1 MRRGGAS
8 TPSSPIAVPGSGQ
21 GPQSPG
27 GPLSP
32 LSPKAT
38 GSIGELASPAPSPSP
53 RNRVTVNV
61 AVRIRPPLEQS
72 TSRSIQTCTTNSVT
86 IATHD
91 NTKRF
96 VYDRVFDESTRQS
109 DVWDYL
115 SDCTSRVV
123 QGYNV
128 SIMAYG
134 QSGSGKSYTMGTADD
149 HKIVADETVMGITSR
164 AARDLFQQLE
174 SGNTAQTVVDSQ
186 QSIRPPSIH
195 FSAKNRLGAQ
205 DLLLDSK
212 PWTVSVSYLEIYN
225 EQLRDLLAVSSG
237 STSNSKQIMIRED
250 AKGNIKV
257 VGLKEVVIDNV
268 YDLLMALEEGSRA
281 RQVNSTMMNAQSSR
295 SHAVFS
301 IHLTQKQL
309 DPDTGIITTI
319 TSKLNLVDLAGSER
333 LKNTGSV
340 NEGRIKEGISI
351 NSGLTALG
359 KVISQLSTR
368 PGSYISYRDS
378 KLTRMLQDSLGG
390 KALTYLIACVS
401 PEAFYVS
408 ETLSTLSYA
417 QRARAIQLNPEVQKT
432 GQAST
437 EDLLRTISRLQQ
449 EVEHWKARASSPSS
463 ATTSIAAQ
471 AMSPPS
477 NSQYGL
483 PLSPSTPTHGD
494 QSLDASLDSSVE
506 ASKTRIMRSTEFQ
519 SAVESII
526 SDYEQTIES
535 LQESVASCR
544 ATNQDLTDMLEEK
557 EESLF
562 YAEMANEEL
571 SDLIETLQAQIHRLE
586 TRQHVHSNTA
596 DLESQV
602 VQLQAQL
609 STFRAEHK
617 RQNTETQYL
626 ISRYNAT
633 RKEMEALTREK
644 EQLEAELRRS
654 EITNRVNNSKP
665 PSLDTKL
672 RQFSL
677 SSTSS
682 VTSESDNETAAPS
695 SQPRRRT
702 KSFFVKASVT

>member
-1 MRRGGAS
+1 MRRSGAS
-8 TPSSPIAVPGSGQ
+8 TPSSPVPVPVSGQ
-21 GPQSPG
+21 VPQSPG

-32 LSPKAT
+32 LSPKT
-38 GSIGELASPAPSPSP
+38 TSGSIDGLTSPVPSPSP
-53 RNRVTVNV
+53 RNRAVAVNV
-61 AVRIRPPLEQS
+61 AVRIRPPLEQ
-72 TSRSIQTCTTNSVT
+72 TASRSIQTCTSNSIT

-96 VYDRVFDESTRQS
+96 VYDRVFGENTGQS
-109 DVWDYL
+109 DVWNYL
-115 SDCTSRVV
+115 SESTSRVV

-149 HKIVADETVMGITSR
+149 HKIVADESVMGITSR
-164 AARDLFQQLE
+164 AARALFQELE
-174 SGNTAQTVVDSQ
+174 SGNRTNSISSDS

-225 EQLRDLLAVSSG
+225 EQLRDLLAASSG

-281 RQVNSTMMNAQSSR
+281 RQVNSTMMNAHSSR

-432 GQAST
+432 GHAST
-437 EDLLRTISRLQQ
+437 EDLLRTISQLQQ
-449 EVEHWKARASSPSS
+449 EVQHWKARASASS
-463 ATTSIAAQ
+463 SSSQSAQ
-471 AMSPPS
+471 AMSPLS
-477 NSQYGL
+477 GSQFGL
-483 PLSPSTPTHGD
+483 PLSPSTPTRGE

-596 DLESQV
+596 DLETQV

-682 VTSESDNETAAPS
+682 VTSESDNETAAPL

-702 KSFFVKASVT
+702 KAFFVKASVT